1 MTLLRGII
9 LMATVAMAVASA
21 VAAGSASEPRRI
33 EIVANKFSY
42 SPNEISLKK
51 GEPVVLVLRTTDV
64 THGLKIEALGVK
76 SEISKGKDTEIVV
89 TPMQVGHFVGK
100 CAHFCGKGHGSMTL
114 QVNVVE

>member
-1 MTLLRGII
+1 MKLLRGII
-9 LMATVAMAVASA
+9 LMAIAAMAMASA
-21 VAAGSASEPRRI
+21 VTVGSASEPRRI
-33 EIVANKFSY
+33 EIVASKFSY
-42 SPNEISLKK
+42 SPSEIILKK

-76 SEISKGKDTEIVV
+76 SEIKKGSDTEIAV